1 MKYSKSI
8 KSIKRG
14 RLLTIIILCM
24 FLAGLVILVF
34 KVTTQANF
42 YMSNS
47 KEQKLGK
54 IYDREGDVLYDREA
68 SDASYSHDHFIDIGN
83 FIGDD
88 SGQMTNTLLDNSRE
102 LLVNY
107 SFLTGSQKDGKAAIY
122 TSLIHSVNRKVY
134 DAFGSKNG
142 TVISYNYKTGE
153 IYTCFSKPSVNIL
166 DGYDNIDS
174 LEAGSLLCKAFYGTV
189 PGSTQKISTTAAAI
203 DTMGYDA
210 LSSKIFNC
218 SGIYKN
224 AEGDDIK
231 CHKSSGHG
239 DEDIS
244 AAFANSCNSY
254 FAQLVA
260 DPSLP
265 LDSLKKSYE
274 KMGYALNGE
283 KGTKFSIDGILSFK
297 ASTTL
302 TDSNNF
308 NTQWG
313 AMGQGETLVSPCQSM
328 VWQSAIANKTG
339 ITTNPYF
346 ITRATDV
353 FGEESYKAS
362 TSYSSSTVFSQDAAS
377 HLYDIMVKNGTEN
390 YSSIGYTVGVKSG
403 TAQVE
408 DGAKENSLLSGFCTD
423 ENLPVAFCIVIEDR
437 KAGEISTNQIAK
449 ILLSS
454 IDSAINK

>member
-1 MKYSKSI
+1 MKSMKSI

-14 RLLTIIILCM
+14 RFLTIIILCM

-47 KEQKLGK
+47 NEQALGK
-54 IYDREGDVLYDREA
+54 IYDREGDVLYDKEA
-68 SDASYSHDHFIDIGN
+68 SDETYSHDHFLDIGN
-83 FIGDD
+83 LIGDD
-88 SGQMTNTLLDNSRE
+88 SGQMTNTLLDNNKE

-107 SFLTGSQKDGKAAIY
+107 SFLTGSQENGQAAIY

-134 DAFGSKNG
+134 DALGSKNG
-142 TVISYNYKTGE
+142 TVIAYNYKTGE

-166 DGYDNIDS
+166 DGYENVDS
-174 LEAGSLLCKAFYGTV
+174 FEAGSLLCKAFYGTV

-203 DTMGYDA
+203 DTMGFDT
-210 LSSKIFNC
+210 LNSKVFNC

-224 AEGDDIK
+224 ANGNDIK

-239 DEDIS
+239 DENITL
-244 AAFANSCNSY
+244 AFANSCNPF

-260 DPSLP
+260 DSDFP
-265 LDSLKKSYE
+265 LDSLKKAYE
-274 KMGYALNGE
+274 RMGYALNGE
-283 KGTKFSIDGILSFK
+283 KGTKFNIDGILCFK

-302 TDSNNF
+302 TDSNDF

-328 VWQSAIANKTG
+328 VWQSAIANKNG

-346 ITRATDV
+346 ISYATDV
-353 FGEESYKAS
+353 FGEESYRAETSHS
-362 TSYSSSTVFSQDAAS
+362 TDTIFSADAAS

-390 YSSIGYTVGVKSG
+390 YAGIGYSVGVKSG

-437 KAGEISTNQIAK
+437 KAGDVSTNEIAK

-454 IDSAINK
+454 LDEAINK